1 MPLTIV
7 IMTSGNYQV
16 AVNILE
22 IFIIIIIIITCDLGK
37 PHCTDKAGLRQ
48 IRPRNVLK
56 WQIWGFWRLFFYQWD
71 MCNVLKWQIWGFLRH
86 SFERE
91 KRNGDDKIM
100 LMSMRMM
107 MVVVIVMIMMV
118 MMIMITLKILYL
130 SKKLPSQLSSV
141 CEATLPRRRN
151 RKKSICLARDTIW
164 KKRKRYILGL
174 VRARIWKKKEIQ
186 IVN

>member
-7 IMTSGNYQV
+7 IMTSGNHQV

-22 IFIIIIIIITCDLGK
+22 IFIIIIIIIIIITCDLGK

-86 SFERE
+86 SYERE
-91 KRNGDDKIM
+91 KRNSDDKIM

-118 MMIMITLKILYL
+118 MMITLNILHL

-141 CEATLPRRRN
+141 CEAALPRRRN

-164 KKRKRYILGL
+164 KKERDTNFVL
-174 VRARIWKKKEIQ
+174 
-186 IVN
+186 

>member
-1 MPLTIV
+1 MILGQLRMGARST
-7 IMTSGNYQV
+7 TYAAQ
-16 AVNILE
+16 LE
-22 IFIIIIIIITCDLGK
+22 IFIIIIIITITCDLGK

-56 WQIWGFWRLFFYQWD
+56 WQIWGFWRTFFYQWD
-71 MCNVLKWQIWGFLRH
+71 MCNVLIWRFPRH
-86 SFERE
+86 FYERE

-100 LMSMRMM
+100 LMRMRMM
-107 MVVVIVMIMMV
+107 MVVVGVIVIIMTV
-118 MMIMITLKILYL
+118 ILIMIKKNILHL

-164 KKRKRYILGL
+164 KKERDTNFVL
-174 VRARIWKKKEIQ
+174 
-186 IVN
+186 